1 MQKRVSVDDLRPG
14 MHIVEMCGSW
24 IDHPFWRSKFTLAEA
39 DIQRLRDSNVQ
50 EVVIDVVKGRDV
62 DGPADDTGDGEILTP
77 PRVAT
82 AAVAAPPA
90 PAPAPAAERTTPDHV
105 PFDEE
110 LAHAEKLY
118 RNAKPQLVSMFQEAR
133 LGKAIDA
140 GRAAALADEIGQSVT
155 RNPDAFIS
163 LARLKTSDEY
173 TFMHSVA
180 VCALMTALARQLG
193 LDDETTHKAGLG
205 GLMHDVGKAKVAIE
219 ILNKPGALTDAEFA
233 HVRKHPELGHTILL
247 EGNTP
252 HADVLDIVLHHHEK
266 MDGSGYPH
274 RLRGEQISVLAR
286 MGAIC
291 DVYDAITS
299 NRPYKAGW
307 TPAESI
313 RKMASWCGGHFDEP
327 MFQAFV
333 KSIGIYPVGSLVK
346 MESGRLAIVIEQN
359 SSSLLMP
366 VVKVFF
372 STRSGLHM
380 KPERLDLSSKASL
393 DRIVGYEDPATWGFT
408 HLDRLW
414 TSNGT

>member
-1 MQKRVSVDDLRPG
+1 MQKRIAVEDLRPG

-24 IDHPFWRSKFTLAEA
+24 IDHPFWRNRFTLETES
-39 DIQRLRDSNVQ
+39 DVRRLRESDVR
-50 EVVIDVVKGRDV
+50 EVVIDVEKGV
-62 DGPADDTGDGEILTP
+62 D
-77 PRVAT
+77 
-82 AAVAAPPA
+82 VAAKSAIPRDAVPA
-90 PAPAPAAERTTPDHV
+90 PKPTPHGAASARSTADHV
-105 PFDEE
+105 PFEEE
-110 LAHAEKLY
+110 LENAARLL
-118 RNAKPQLVSMFQEAR
+118 RSAKPQVVSMFQEAR

-140 GRAAALADEIGQSVT
+140 GRAAALVEEIGASVQ

-163 LARLKTSDEY
+163 LARLKNSDEY

-193 LDDETTHKAGLG
+193 LDATATHHAGLG
-205 GLMHDVGKAKVAIE
+205 GLMHDVGKAKLSND

-233 HVRKHPELGHTILL
+233 HVRQHPELGHAILL

-252 HADVLDIVLHHHEK
+252 EPVLDICLHHHEK

-274 RLRGEQISVLAR
+274 KLGGNRISQLAK

-313 RKMASWCGGHFDEP
+313 RKMAGWAGSHFDDSLLK
-327 MFQAFV
+327 AFV

-346 MESGRLAIVIEQN
+346 MESGRLGIVIEQ
-359 SSSLLMP
+359 SSRSLLTP
-366 VVKVFF
+366 VVKIFF
-372 STRSGLHM
+372 STRSGLHVE
-380 KPERLDLSSKASL
+380 PFRLDLSKGST
-393 DRIVGYEDPATWGFT
+393 DRISGYEDPTVWGFA
-408 HLDRLW
+408 HLDQFW
-414 TSNGT
+414 TGESAGH